1 MKRRVIMIILI
12 LLTFVLQTTLMQT
25 FAIASVSP
33 NLPIILTVS
42 FALMRGKREGM
53 FVGAFF
59 GILMDIFYGPVLGF
73 HMLLFTYPKNPYHRP
88 GMLRPDRIF
97 YDDDIKMPVLLI
109 AFSDLVYDL
118 VVYLFQFFFRG
129 RISLFFYLRRIIIPE
144 VIYTALITLVVYRLL
159 LALNHKLEKAEQRSV
174 GSFV

>member
-1 MKRRVIMIILI
+1 
-12 LLTFVLQTTLMQT
+12 
-25 FAIASVSP
+25 
-33 NLPIILTVS
+33 
-42 FALMRGKREGM
+42 
-53 FVGAFF
+53 
-59 GILMDIFYGPVLGF
+59 
-73 HMLLFTYPKNPYHRP
+73 
-88 GMLRPDRIF
+88 
-97 YDDDIKMPVLLI
+97 MPVLLI

-118 VVYLFQFFFRG
+118 VVYLFQFFLRG

>member
-59 GILMDIFYGPVLGF
+59 GILMDIFYGPVLGYF
-73 HMLLFTYPKNPYHRP
+73 NGFCY
-88 GMLRPDRIF
+88 RIF

-118 VVYLFQFFFRG
+118 VVYLFQFFLRG

>member
-33 NLPIILTVS
+33 NLPIIL
-42 FALMRGKREGM
+42 
-53 FVGAFF
+53 
-59 GILMDIFYGPVLGF
+59 MDIFYGPVLGF
-73 HMLLFTYPKNPYHRP
+73 HMLLFTYVGYFNGFCY
-88 GMLRPDRIF
+88 RIF

-118 VVYLFQFFFRG
+118 VVYLFQFFLRG

>member
-1 MKRRVIMIILI
+1 MIILI

-73 HMLLFTYPKNPYHRP
+73 HMLLFTYVGYFNGFCY
-88 GMLRPDRIF
+88 RIF

-109 AFSDLVYDL
+109 AFSVSGSIDL
-118 VVYLFQFFFRG
+118 VVYLFQFF
-129 RISLFFYLRRIIIPE
+129 LF
-144 VIYTALITLVVYRLL
+144 
-159 LALNHKLEKAEQRSV
+159 AE
-174 GSFV
+174 GSACSSI

>member
-1 MKRRVIMIILI
+1 MIILI

-73 HMLLFTYPKNPYHRP
+73 HMSDTST
-88 GMLRPDRIF
+88 
-97 YDDDIKMPVLLI
+97 VSVI
-109 AFSDLVYDL
+109 AF
-118 VVYLFQFFFRG
+118 FMMM
-129 RISLFFYLRRIIIPE
+129 ISRCRYF
-144 VIYTALITLVVYRLL
+144 
-159 LALNHKLEKAEQRSV
+159 
-174 GSFV
+174 

>member
-73 HMLLFTYPKNPYHRP
+73 HMLLFTYVGYFNGFCY
-88 GMLRPDRIF
+88 RIF

-118 VVYLFQFFFRG
+118 V
-129 RISLFFYLRRIIIPE
+129 IIIPE

>member
-1 MKRRVIMIILI
+1 MIFLIILC
-12 LLTFVLQTTLMQT
+12 FVVQTTLLQT
-25 FAIASVSP
+25 FSIASVSP
-33 NLPIILTVS
+33 NLPVILTVS

-53 FVGAFF
+53 FTGAFF

-73 HMLLFTYPKNPYHRP
+73 HTLLLTYAGYFNGYCY
-88 GMLRPDRIF
+88 RIF

-109 AFSDLVYDL
+109 GVSDFVYAL
-118 VVYLFQFFFRG
+118 IVYAFQFLLRG
-129 RISLFFYLRRIIIPE
+129 RISLLFYIRRIIIPE
-144 VIYTALITLVVYRLL
+144 VIYTVLITLIVYRIL

>member
-1 MKRRVIMIILI
+1 MGFNLLLFAVIGYL
-12 LLTFVLQTTLMQT
+12 
-25 FAIASVSP
+25 
-33 NLPIILTVS
+33 N
-42 FALMRGKREGM
+42 GM
-53 FVGAFF
+53 FER
-59 GILMDIFYGPVLGF
+59 M
-73 HMLLFTYPKNPYHRP
+73 
-88 GMLRPDRIF
+88 F

>member
-1 MKRRVIMIILI
+1 MIILI

-73 HMLLFTYPKNPYHRP
+73 HMLLFTYVGYFNGFCY
-88 GMLRPDRIF
+88 RIF

-144 VIYTALITLVVYRLL
+144 VIYTALITLVVYR
-159 LALNHKLEKAEQRSV
+159 H
-174 GSFV
+174 

>member
-1 MKRRVIMIILI
+1 MQIVI
-12 LLTFVLQTTLMQT
+12 
-25 FAIASVSP
+25 AEDEPKS
-33 NLPIILTVS
+33 
-42 FALMRGKREGM
+42 REGLIRLIRRFTDYEIAGVAENGEEGYRM
-53 FVGAFF
+53 VEKEKPD
-59 GILMDIFYGPVLGF
+59 LVLS
-73 HMLLFTYPKNPYHRP
+73 
-88 GMLRPDRIF
+88 
-97 YDDDIKMPVLLI
+97 DIKMPVLLI

-118 VVYLFQFFFRG
+118 VVYLFQFFLRG

>member
-42 FALMRGKREGM
+42 FAL
-53 FVGAFF
+53 
-59 GILMDIFYGPVLGF
+59 ILMDIFYGPVLGF
-73 HMLLFTYPKNPYHRP
+73 HMLLFTYVGYFNGFCY
-88 GMLRPDRIF
+88 RIF

>member
-1 MKRRVIMIILI
+1 MKRRITMIILI
-12 LLTFVLQTTLMQT
+12 IFSFVLQTTLLQT
-25 FAIASVSP
+25 FSIASVSP
-33 NLPIILTVS
+33 NLPVILTVS

-53 FVGAFF
+53 FTGAFI

-73 HMLLFTYPKNPYHRP
+73 HMLLFTYTGYLNGYCY
-88 GMLRPDRIF
+88 RIF

-109 AFSDLVYDL
+109 ALSYIAYGLI
-118 VVYLFQFFFRG
+118 VYLFQFLFRG

>member
-59 GILMDIFYGPVLGF
+59 GILMDIFYGTGAGISYAPLHLCRILQRF
-73 HMLLFTYPKNPYHRP
+73 LLSHF
-88 GMLRPDRIF
+88 L
-97 YDDDIKMPVLLI
+97 
-109 AFSDLVYDL
+109 
-118 VVYLFQFFFRG
+118 
-129 RISLFFYLRRIIIPE
+129 
-144 VIYTALITLVVYRLL
+144 
-159 LALNHKLEKAEQRSV
+159 
-174 GSFV
+174 

>member
-1 MKRRVIMIILI
+1 MIILI

-73 HMLLFTYPKNPYHRP
+73 HMLLFTYVGYFNGFCY
-88 GMLRPDRIF
+88 RIF
-97 YDDDIKMPVLLI
+97 YDDDIKMPVLDGLGMLQKI
-109 AFSDLVYDL
+109 KEAD
-118 VVYLFQFFFRG
+118 
-129 RISLFFYLRRIIIPE
+129 IE
-144 VIYTALITLVVYRLL
+144 VQAVLL
-159 LALNHKLEKAEQRSV
+159 TGYSEFEYAQ
-174 GSFV
+174 